1 MSSAYWAQYSYSE
14 IMSIH
19 GVELNECPEED
30 IDYDY
35 DECDQD
41 ECEESCP
48 RCSGSGCNYCLMC
61 SY

>member
-19 GVELNECPEED
+19 GVELDQCRDDD

-41 ECEESCP
+41 EYEECCP
-48 RCSGSGCNYCLMC
+48 RCSGCGCNYCLMC